1 MHHDGTMTDRRNV
14 EEMGVASARLE
25 GLGFFGGGAV
35 EKVADRTWFVPAF
48 ANVAVF
54 ETSEGLVLVDAGLRV
69 AGPGI
74 HAAVRSETQ
83 APLHTVVFT
92 HGHVDHAFGLDMWL
106 SEMAP
111 KRPRIVAHKN
121 VRARFERYARMPGIN
136 ARVNRVQF
144 ALDHVPW
151 PTEFFYPDTTY
162 EDALALEIGGEAF
175 ELHHTRGETDDATW
189 VWVPGRKVL
198 CVGDFWIGCAPNCG
212 NPQKVQRYAE
222 DWEATMRR
230 MATLGAE
237 VMLPGHGKPIVGSA
251 EIASALLDVAAY
263 LRAIIDTTLEGIEM
277 GLTHDEIVA
286 RVSVPKS
293 LAEKPYLQPLY
304 DRPEFIA
311 RNIIRLHA
319 GWWNGRASELL
330 PAPAVARAKEIA
342 ALAGGVDKL
351 VARAKSLVETDLPLA
366 CHVAEWAWLADPDD
380 ESACDV
386 MRDAFTRRSNAEE
399 SLMARNI
406 YRAAAKV

>member
-1 MHHDGTMTDRRNV
+1 MVERRDV

-25 GLGFFGGGAV
+25 GLGFFGGGGV
-35 EKVADRTWFVPAF
+35 EEVHERTWFVPAF
-48 ANVAVF
+48 ANVAAL
-54 ETSEGLVLVDAGLRV
+54 ETSAGLVLVDAGLRL

-74 HAAVRSETQ
+74 HAAVRSVTQ
-83 APLHTVVFT
+83 APLHTVIYT
-92 HGHVDHAFGLDMWL
+92 HGHVDHAFGLDAWL

-111 KRPRIVAHKN
+111 KRPRIVAHEN
-121 VRARFERYARMPGIN
+121 VRARFERYARMPQNN
-136 ARVNRVQF
+136 ARINRVQF
-144 ALDHVPW
+144 AIDHVVW

-162 EDALALEIGGEAF
+162 DKSLTLEIGGETF

-230 MATLGAE
+230 MASLGAE
-237 VMLPGHGKPIVGSA
+237 VMLPGHGKPLLGREV
-251 EIASALLDVAAY
+251 IASALLDVAAY
-263 LRAIIDTTLEGIEM
+263 LRAIIDTTLEGIER
-277 GLTHDEIVA
+277 GLPHDEIVA
-286 RVSVPKS
+286 RVVVPPE
-293 LAEKPYLQPLY
+293 LAAKPYLQPLY

-330 PAPAVARAKEIA
+330 PSPAADRAREIA

-351 VARAKSLVETDLPLA
+351 VARATALLETDLRLA
-366 CHVAEWAWLADPDD
+366 CHVAEWAWLAAPDD
-380 ESACDV
+380 PAAREV
-386 MRDAFTRRSNAEE
+386 LREAFTRRSATEE

-406 YRAAAKV
+406 YRAAASPSPS

>member
-1 MHHDGTMTDRRNV
+1 MAHERNA
-14 EEMGVASARLE
+14 EEMSVNSARLD
-25 GLGFFGGGAV
+25 GLGFFGGGGI
-35 EKVADRTWFVPAF
+35 EKVAERTWFVPAF
-48 ANVAVF
+48 ANVAVL
-54 ETSEGLVLVDAGLRV
+54 ETNEGLVLVDAGLRI

-74 HAAVRSETQ
+74 HETVRAETK

-92 HGHVDHAFGLDMWL
+92 HGHVDHAFGLDAWL

-136 ARVNRVQF
+136 SRINRVQF
-144 ALDHVPW
+144 ALDQVAW
-151 PTEFFYPDTTY
+151 PSEFFYPDTTY

-237 VMLPGHGKPIVGSA
+237 VMLPGHGKPILGKE
-251 EIASALLDVAAY
+251 EIASSLLDVAAY

-286 RVSVPKS
+286 RVSVPKE

-319 GWWNGRASELL
+319 GWWNGCASELL
-330 PAPAVARAKEIA
+330 PAPARARAEEIA
-342 ALAGGVDKL
+342 RMAGGVEAL
-351 VARAKSLVETDLPLA
+351 VKRAKDLASTDLPLA
-366 CHVAEWAWLADPDD
+366 CHVAEWAWLADPED
-380 ESACDV
+380 ENARET
-386 MRDAFTRRSNAEE
+386 MREVFTKRAASEE

-406 YRAAAKV
+406 YRAAAKG